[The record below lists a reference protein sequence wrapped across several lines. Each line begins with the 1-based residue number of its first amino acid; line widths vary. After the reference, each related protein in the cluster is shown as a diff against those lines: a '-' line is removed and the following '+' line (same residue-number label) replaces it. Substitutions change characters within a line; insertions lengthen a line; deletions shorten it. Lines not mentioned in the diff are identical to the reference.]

1 MKYFS
6 YLRDVSKIR
15 ARIEICSFPSHCNK
29 IELILCVKKLK
40 RKIKTSW
47 ENMAHVLKGF
57 ISIVPHN
64 PWDCFLKS
72 SPCWIHFSSFHYT
85 QLIDVQQ
92 FLNDNSIWI
101 YHYFQNR
108 GKRLKEGAHINRSL
122 LALGNVINALAS
134 QQKSRHVTFRD
145 SKLTRLLKVILLK

>member
-1 MKYFS
+1 M
-6 YLRDVSKIR
+6 
-15 ARIEICSFPSHCNK
+15 CSFLSHCNK
-29 IELILCVKKLK
+29 TEIILCVKKLK

-47 ENMAHVLKGF
+47 EYMAHVLKGF

-64 PWDCFLKS
+64 PWDCFLKW
-72 SPCWIHFSSFHYT
+72 SPRGIHFSSFHYI
-85 QLIDVQQ
+85 QLIDVKQ

-145 SKLTRLLKVILLK
+145 SKLTRLLKVIFPI